1 MTEQLTLSLNV
12 CMKSAETVNTKCSH
26 HYQKKTKTVTCEVI
40 DVFIDLI
47 VM

>member
-12 CMKSAETVNTKCSH
+12 CMKSAERVDKAFSPPP
-26 HYQKKTKTVTCEVI
+26 KKSNPVTHEVI